1 MASTVQY
8 LRDKKQG
15 SVVVKIEGNAA
26 DTTTLNASVITGLPA
41 DGTATIRRALWTSNS
56 GDITITWKGSGAD
69 AVACRLS
76 GNGNWNLT
84 QNPPVIANN
93 ATTPSGNITIA
104 KTGASVYSIIL
115 DIGTG
120 AYSA

>member
-1 MASTVQY
+1 MASSSQI
-8 LRDKKQG
+8 LRNKKQG
-15 SVVVKIEGNAA
+15 SVVVKIEGDGA
-26 DTTTLNASVITGLPA
+26 DTTTLNASAISGLPA
-41 DGTATIRRALWTSNS
+41 DGTATIRRALWTANS

-93 ATTPSGNITIA
+93 ATTPTGNITIA

>member
-15 SVVVKIEGNAA
+15 SVVVKIEGNGA
-26 DTTTLNASVITGLPA
+26 DTTTLNASAITGLPS
-41 DGTATIRRALWTSNS
+41 DGTATIRRALWTANS
-56 GDITITWKGSGAD
+56 GDITITWKGTGGD

-93 ATTPSGNITIA
+93 ATTPTGNITIA